1 MPSTSHDSI
10 APSSTPLN
18 GYLVSTSGFYA
29 WCHREPSDGEFRRR
43 ALAAKIKASHE
54 ASHETYG
61 SPRVTR
67 ELRTNGEAVSR
78 KTVAKI
84 MRQEGIVARK
94 KRRFKAT
101 TDSRHTKQIA
111 DNLLERSFTADAPD
125 RIWVTDVT
133 AIWTLVGWVFLAAI
147 IDLYSRRVV
156 GFALSAN
163 NDTKLAL
170 SALDRAVE
178 LRNPAPGLIHHSDRG
193 SPYGSDDYV
202 KRTAGLGM
210 RRSMS
215 RKGGCWD
222 NAVAESF
229 FSTFE
234 FECRSL
240 HNFCGLDHAQEVVAT
255 YIDGFYNPK
264 RLHSTNEYIS
274 PIEFEIASALQEIE
288 A

>member
-1 MPSTSHDSI
+1 
-10 APSSTPLN
+10 
-18 GYLVSTSGFYA
+18 
-29 WCHREPSDGEFRRR
+29 
-43 ALAAKIKASHE
+43 
-54 ASHETYG
+54 
-61 SPRVTR
+61 VTR

-215 RKGGCWD
+215 RKGDCWD